1 MAERDMEDWR
11 GKTGDRWLAN
21 IDSFEGMLSLLH
33 RRLAETIDPAAG
45 ENILD
50 VGCGGGPLALL
61 LAGRVGLK
69 GHVTGLDIAP
79 QLIELAGKRASQAG
93 HTNLTFAT
101 GDAGSVS
108 PVTAP
113 YDRIVSAFGVMF
125 FDDTAAAFSHLR
137 TMAKSGSGLNFYA
150 WAAPDLNPWMG
161 IVMGTMSQFVD
172 LPERDLEG
180 PGPFRLCDTA
190 ATKAMLEGAGFS
202 EVSVETIEQLQPLG
216 GPGASL
222 DEAADFVMSALDVG
236 AMMDEQGVDRAAPI
250 AALKEALAPFASDDG
265 VMLPG
270 CVLYYSAT
278 A

>member
-1 MAERDMEDWR
+1 MAERDMEDWQ

-33 RRLAETIDPAAG
+33 RRLAETIDPASG
-45 ENILD
+45 ETILD
-50 VGCGGGPLALL
+50 VGCGGGPLSLL
-61 LAGRVGLK
+61 LAEKVGPE

-79 QLIELAGKRASQAG
+79 QLIELARKRASAAG
-93 HTNLTFAT
+93 HANLAFAT
-101 GDAGSVS
+101 GDASS
-108 PVTAP
+108 ATPASAP

-125 FDDTAAAFSHLR
+125 FDDTAAAFGHLHA
-137 TMAKSGSGLNFYA
+137 MAKPGAGLNFYA

-161 IVMGTMSQFVD
+161 IVMGTMSQFVE
-172 LPERDLEG
+172 LPERDMDG

-190 ATKAMLEGAGFS
+190 ATTAMLEGAGFS
-202 EVSVETIEQLQPLG
+202 DVSVETIEQLQPLG

-222 DEAADFVMSALDVG
+222 DDAADFVMSALDVG
-236 AMMDEQGVDRAAPI
+236 AMMDEQGVDRAAPM
-250 AALKEALAPFASDDG
+250 AALKEALAPFAGKEG